1 MTDKTTAINGLVSL
15 GLSLGESK
23 VYTALYTSGTLEATP
38 LAKFAEVPQSKV
50 YSYLS
55 SLEKRGIISKIA
67 IDGKPNLYNSISYEQ
82 VINQLQNELNS
93 KVDNVEDYFK
103 TVSPTH
109 QSHQLPNFIM
119 VMQGD
124 VAVKNG
130 LTDILNSVKN
140 SIITIPNDYYKEMIE
155 RLIVKRSNEES
166 IEVKNFGNI
175 MSSVLDFLP
184 HIDSNLYDKFQLFIA
199 KRRPYMI
206 FTDVD
211 EELLTAE
218 SANFIL
224 PPTDDIEPIFF
235 HFKHPIVVNF
245 QFAMVTIFSSIIE
258 SLLQVK
264 QK

>member
-1 MTDKTTAINGLVSL
+1 
-15 GLSLGESK
+15 
-23 VYTALYTSGTLEATP
+23 GTLEATP
-38 LAKFAEVPQSKV
+38 LATIAEVPQSKV

-55 SLEKRGIISKIA
+55 SLEKRGIVSKIA
-67 IDGKPNLYNSISYEQ
+67 IDGKPNIYNSISYEQ
-82 VINQLQNELNS
+82 VISQLQNELIS
-93 KVDNVEDYFK
+93 KVDTVEDYFK
-103 TVSPTH
+103 TVSPTR

-140 SIITIPNDYYKEMIE
+140 NIITIPNDYYEDMIE
-155 RLIVKRSNEES
+155 RLIVKKSNEQS
-166 IEVKNFGNI
+166 IKVKNLGNL
-175 MSSVLDFLP
+175 MGSVLDYLP
-184 HIDSNLYDKFQLFIA
+184 NTDSKLHDKLQLFIA
-199 KRRPYMI
+199 KRRPYII

-235 HFKHPIVVNF
+235 HFKHPVVVNF
-245 QFAMVTIFSSIIE
+245 QFAMITICSTIIE
-258 SLLQVK
+258 SLLKIK
-264 QK
+264 Q